1 MGIDTKGRIAVA
13 LSGGV
18 DSAVTA
24 ALLLEDGWEVIGATL
39 QLYAEPNG
47 QCELGE
53 SGESDGLGT
62 NAAEAPE
69 KARIVAEHL
78 GIRHFV
84 VDRVG
89 YFEKTVLR
97 RAWDEYAQGRTP
109 CPCMICNERVKFGA
123 LLGWAL
129 KNDCRAI
136 ATGHYARL
144 CKKDGEIWLLRGQ
157 DSNKDQSYFLAGLS
171 QQQLQHTVFPLGGL
185 EKTWVREKAA
195 QIGLPLAGTK
205 ESQDVC
211 FLRHGMSFQE
221 TLLARFGKN
230 ECQGKSLIG
239 GHIVDWNGK
248 RLAHHDGIHNFTIG
262 QRRGVKVGTGAKA
275 WVCRLDAETGN
286 VHLTNDEKN
295 LLREDFSV
303 AKVSWTCRA
312 LQPLP
317 LKCEVQVRYR
327 AKPAS
332 ATLFE
337 EPSGRIRVIL
347 DESARAVAPGQAAV
361 FYDGDRALGRGWIE

>member
-1 MGIDTKGRIAVA
+1 MGIEAKGKIAVA

-24 ALLLEDGWEVIGATL
+24 ALLLEQGWEVIGATL
-39 QLYAEPNG
+39 QLYAEPSG
-47 QCELGE
+47 QCESGE
-53 SGESDGLGT
+53 SGELRT

-69 KARIVAEHL
+69 KACIVAEHL

-84 VDRVG
+84 VDREC

-97 RAWDEYAQGRTP
+97 RAWDEYALGRTP

-129 KNDCRAI
+129 KNGCRSV

-144 CKKDGEIWLLRGQ
+144 CKKNGEIWLLRGQ
-157 DSNKDQSYFLAGLS
+157 DDNKDQSYFLAGLT
-171 QQQLQHTVFPLGGL
+171 QQQLQHTEFPLGGL
-185 EKTWVREKAA
+185 KKTWVREKAA

-221 TLLARFGKN
+221 TLRTRFD
-230 ECQGKSLIG
+230 KSAAHIG
-239 GHIVDWNGK
+239 GYIVDWNGK
-248 RLAHHDGIHNFTIG
+248 RLSEHDGIHNFTIG

-275 WVCRLDAETGN
+275 WVCRLDAETGD
-286 VHLTNDEKN
+286 VHLTNDEN
-295 LLREDFSV
+295 DLLRADFHV
-303 AKVSWTCRA
+303 AKVNWTCRTPP
-312 LQPLP
+312 PLP
-317 LKCEVQVRYR
+317 LECEVQVRYR
-327 AKPAS
+327 AKPVPA
-332 ATLFE
+332 ALLE
-337 EPSGRIRVIL
+337 VLDGRIRVAL
-347 DESARAVAPGQAAV
+347 KEPARAVAPGQAAV